1 MAGLTRRQFL
11 GAGAAAV
18 LAAACGPTG
27 APAPASQPEQRPTQP
42 ITIKWGHVLAPTE
55 PTHIVALRV
64 AERVKN
70 RTSGLV
76 TIEVFPS
83 SQLGSNRDT
92 YEQARLG
99 SPVMGHI
106 DPGYASEYGVKELG
120 ILGGPFLYENLDEIK
135 KVVNSQ
141 LVQEWNDQLR
151 EKGGLRVLAW
161 NWYFGERHIISGR
174 GYPSPENLRGVK
186 IRTPPNP
193 IWVETFKTLGATPVT
208 LEWAEVYTALAQG
221 VVDAAEAPL
230 STLFGSKLYEVKKVI
245 TLTGHFKAITGHVI
259 GEKFFQSLPKDV
271 QQVLMEEVQKGG
283 EEMSQ
288 LTVQQQEDFK
298 KKLAEQGVSFV
309 QPDIE
314 AYKRASRPFYS
325 LGWPP
330 DLYERIQKII
340 RG

>member
-1 MAGLTRRQFL
+1 
-11 GAGAAAV
+11 
-18 LAAACGPTG
+18 
-27 APAPASQPEQRPTQP
+27 
-42 ITIKWGHVLAPTE
+42 
-55 PTHIVALRV
+55 VALWV

-70 RTSGLV
+70 RTNGLI

-83 SQLGSNRDT
+83 SQLGSNRDV

-99 SPVMGHI
+99 GAVIGHI
-106 DPGYASEYGVKELG
+106 DPGYASEYGVKEMGVLN
-120 ILGGPFLYENLDEIK
+120 GPFLYENLDEIK
-135 KVVNSQ
+135 KIISSD
-141 LVQEWNDQLR
+141 LVREWNEQLR

-221 VVDAAEAPL
+221 VVDAAEAPI
-230 STLFGSKLYEVKKVI
+230 STLFGSKLYEIKKVV

-259 GEKFFQSLPKDV
+259 GEKFFQSLPKYV
-271 QQVLMEEVQKGG
+271 QQILVEEVQKGG

-288 LTVQQQEDFK
+288 MTVEQQEEFK

-314 AYKRASRPFYS
+314 AYKRVTRPFYYNYP
-325 LGWPP
+325 GWPP